1 MYMYKFLSKKEV
13 FEDYYVKQLIMKL
26 RNNKV
31 YQAPTVKVKVEDP
44 LPRVEFDA
52 PTYECDICD
61 KVVLDCRD
69 IIVDCENDMDY
80 CRHCYYKLL
89 LPIARKREGGE
100 GVVTA

>member
-1 MYMYKFLSKKEV
+1 
-13 FEDYYVKQLIMKL
+13 MKL

-31 YQAPTVKVKVEDP
+31 YKAPTVKVTVEDA
-44 LPRVEFDA
+44 LPTQDTRVESDA

-61 KVVLDCRD
+61 KVFRDCRN

-80 CRHCYYKLL
+80 CRRCYYKLL